1 MIKTCG
7 LQRLDSHEM
16 IKTCALRRLDSHEMM
31 VVSCGGRNTSC
42 HGDFILFNDT
52 FGARRVIYEGRAVV
66 KVQRDLVEGRGRP
79 GAMPMRWV
87 KTESSIRT

>member
-1 MIKTCG
+1 
-7 LQRLDSHEM
+7 
-16 IKTCALRRLDSHEMM
+16 M
-31 VVSCGGRNTSC
+31 VISCGGRNTSAISDPVA
-42 HGDFILFNDT
+42 DFPHFNDS